1 MEKNGYEQ
9 SHVPLVFLH
18 DGTKIKLAA
27 IMTIM
32 MKILFQPNEPCSVIV
47 FTHTVIAIVTQRVCD
62 MFKPRT

>member
-1 MEKNGYEQ
+1 MEKNRYEQ

-27 IMTIM
+27 IM

-47 FTHTVIAIVTQRVCD
+47 FTHNRNSTT
-62 MFKPRT
+62 KSL